1 MKKEKE
7 EEKEEEKKKKGEG
20 RDSRINGKSCWKIR
34 SIWERN
40 GKEEQKSWGKLA
52 MAIEQYFQVASQFYH
67 CSHVVKSKFSW
78 PFLLQGH
85 CYF

>member
-1 MKKEKE
+1 MKKEEKE
-7 EEKEEEKKKKGEG
+7 EEEEKKKKGEG
-20 RDSRINGKSCWKIR
+20 RGRRINRKAYWKIR
-34 SIWERN
+34 IIWERN

-52 MAIEQYFQVASQFYH
+52 MAIEQYFKVASQFYL
-67 CSHVVKSKFSW
+67 CSLVVNSKFSW